1 MVTCLRTQ
9 KFMNI
14 VRILNR
20 ILCYIPFVWVV
31 CFFIMVLIGILELKK
46 IPVYGVDPD
55 PYALSIDWINV
66 IMLFSLFISIF
77 SIPLNIIMTVAL
89 YFKKVQLSKGDKIA
103 LIIPIL
109 SVGVFYICKYGLP
122 NLFEWVLD

>member
-1 MVTCLRTQ
+1 
-9 KFMNI
+9 MNI
-14 VRILNR
+14 LKILNR

-31 CFFIMVLIGILELKK
+31 CFFVMVLIGILELKK

-55 PYALSIDWINV
+55 PYALSIDWINI
-66 IMLFSLFISIF
+66 IMLFSLIISIF

-89 YFKKVQLSKGDKIA
+89 YFKKVKFTKGDTIA
-103 LIIPIL
+103 LIVPIF
-109 SVGVFYICKYGLP
+109 SIGIFYMCKYSLP